1 MPTNYGDTKSF
12 TRSAFVPS
20 ITNDCPSQYIRLLE
34 FDTPKCGPQFFMRF
48 SLFQAPEKNNVL
60 AFCNTAGDVLFWD
73 FKRLEAY
80 SEFMQ
85 DLKDE
90 DRDTSTPLRP
100 PSWLKPVATRKREKQ
115 GTQPKRSE
123 TNSIA
128 AQVASGVYSTE
139 TLAFWASRY
148 NISDG
153 HTPLKA
159 HRSESSSTSVV
170 GRQAAWSPGGEW
182 CVVAGSLNT
191 LLVFHRW
198 GTKNFADEGSSRLTD
213 R

>member
-1 MPTNYGDTKSF
+1 
-12 TRSAFVPS
+12 
-20 ITNDCPSQYIRLLE
+20 
-34 FDTPKCGPQFFMRF
+34 MRF
-48 SLFQAPEKNNVL
+48 SLFQAPDKNSVL
-60 AFCNTAGDVLFWD
+60 AFCNAAGEVLFWD

-85 DLKDE
+85 DLGDDE
-90 DRDTSTPLRP
+90 RDASIPLPP

-115 GTQPKRSE
+115 LTQPKRMQATSV
-123 TNSIA
+123 A
-128 AQVASGVYSTE
+128 AQVESGVYSSE
-139 TLAFWASRY
+139 TLASWASRY
-148 NISDG
+148 NITDG

-159 HRSESSSTSVV
+159 HRVESSSTSVV

-191 LLVFHRW
+191 VLVFHRW
-198 GTKNFADEGSSRLTD
+198 AAKNFADEGSSRLSD